1 MTVDAVWA
9 RVMAVAERS
18 ASIRLVVRSMRLLS
32 LDESG
37 GRAVVSCPAVQ
48 MSLVQG
54 VMARP
59 LAEIFKE
66 ATGRAWT
73 LVVQEGEPPPAP
85 APAMAVAA
93 SAAAFAAGAGPRNAA
108 PGGPAAAAS
117 PMPAPQMGGSPAADH
132 PLVRKAAQAFNGRVT
147 KIRPRAKGPEGTG
160 N

>member
-1 MTVDAVWA
+1 ML
-9 RVMAVAERS
+9 AVAERS

-73 LVVQEGEPPPAP
+73 LVVQEGEPAPAPPPAP

-93 SAAAFAAGAGPRNAA
+93 AATASAAGAAPRAA
-108 PGGPAAAAS
+108 TAAGPAGAAA
-117 PMPAPQMGGSPAADH
+117 PMPAAPMGGSPAADH

-147 KIRPRAKGPEGTG
+147 KIRPRAKGPEGAG